1 MSIFQNLIEIIEE
14 KGSAYIVLIDPDKK
28 NSNNIENIVEKGNKS
43 NVDAFFVGG
52 SLIMDSKYESR
63 VKSIKNNSDIPV
75 ILFPGGVNQINAYF
89 DAMLF
94 MSMISGRNPQYL
106 IGEQV
111 ISAPII
117 KDLGIETISTGYIL
131 IDGGVQ
137 SMVQVMSDTNPISMD
152 RPDAIIAH
160 ALAAQYLGMKMIY
173 LEAGSGATK
182 SIDNNIIK
190 SVSEIIN
197 IPLIIG
203 GGLRDPEIVSAKVN
217 SGASIIVTGTIT
229 EEDSSVMKEIASATH
244 WKIND

>member
-1 MSIFQNLIEIIEE
+1 MSIFQNLIEIIE
-14 KGSAYIVLIDPDKK
+14 KRGSAYIVLIDPDKK
-28 NSNNIENIVEKGNKS
+28 NKDNIESIVEKGNRS

-63 VKSIKNNSDIPV
+63 VKSIRSNSDIPV
-75 ILFPGGVNQINAYF
+75 ILFPGGINQINSYF

-137 SMVQVMSDTNPISMD
+137 SMVQVMSDTNPIPMD
-152 RPDAIIAH
+152 RLDAIIAH
-160 ALAAQYLGMKMIY
+160 ALAAQYLGMKLIY
-173 LEAGSGATK
+173 LEAGSGATN
-182 SIDNNIIK
+182 SINDDIIK
-190 SVSEIIN
+190 SVSEVIN
-197 IPLIIG
+197 IPLIVG
-203 GGLRDPEIVSAKVN
+203 GGLRDPEVVSAKVN
-217 SGASIIVTGTIT
+217 SGASIIVTGTIA
-229 EEDSSVMKEIASATH
+229 EEDSSIMREIASAVH
-244 WKIND
+244 WKNK

>member
-1 MSIFQNLIEIIEE
+1 MSIFQNLIEIIEK

-28 NSNNIENIVEKGNKS
+28 NNDNIEEIVEKGNKS

-63 VKSIKNNSDIPV
+63 VKSIKKSSDIPI
-75 ILFPGGVNQINAYF
+75 ILFPGGVNQINSYF

-137 SMVQVMSDTNPISMD
+137 SMVQVMSDTNPIPMD
-152 RPDAIIAH
+152 RIDAIIAH
-160 ALAAQYLGMKMIY
+160 ALAAQYLGMKLIY
-173 LEAGSGATK
+173 LEAGSGATN
-182 SIDNNIIK
+182 SINDDIIK
-190 SVSEIIN
+190 SVSEVIN
-197 IPLIIG
+197 IPLIVG
-203 GGLRDPEIVSAKVN
+203 GGLRDPEVVSAKVN
-217 SGASIIVTGTIT
+217 SGASIIVTGTIA
-229 EEDSSVMKEIASATH
+229 EEDPSIMREIASAVH
-244 WKIND
+244 WKNQ

>member
-1 MSIFQNLIEIIEE
+1 MSIFQNLIEIIEK

-28 NSNNIENIVEKGNKS
+28 NNENIEDIVEKGNRS

-63 VKSIKNNSDIPV
+63 VKSIKSNSDIPV
-75 ILFPGGVNQINAYF
+75 ILFPGGVNQINSYF

-94 MSMISGRNPQYL
+94 MSMISGRNPHYL

-137 SMVQVMSDTNPISMD
+137 SMVQVMSDTNPIPMD
-152 RPDAIIAH
+152 RIDAIIAH
-160 ALAAQYLGMKMIY
+160 ALAAQYLGMKLIY
-173 LEAGSGATK
+173 LEAGSGATN
-182 SIDNNIIK
+182 SINDDIIK
-190 SVSEIIN
+190 SVSEVIN

-217 SGASIIVTGTIT
+217 SGASIIVTGTIA
-229 EEDSSVMKEIASATH
+229 EEDPSIMREIASAVH
-244 WKIND
+244 WKNQ

>member
-1 MSIFQNLIEIIEE
+1 MSIFQNLIEIIEK

-28 NSNNIENIVEKGNKS
+28 NNDNIEDIVEKGNTS

-52 SLIMDSKYESR
+52 SLIMDSKYEHR
-63 VKSIKNNSDIPV
+63 VKSIKSNSDIPV
-75 ILFPGGVNQINAYF
+75 ILFPGGVNQINSYF

-94 MSMISGRNPQYL
+94 MSMISGRNPHYL

-137 SMVQVMSDTNPISMD
+137 SMVQVMSDTNPIPMD
-152 RPDAIIAH
+152 RIDAIISH
-160 ALAAQYLGMKMIY
+160 ALAAQYLGMKLIY

-182 SIDNNIIK
+182 SINDDIIK
-190 SVSEIIN
+190 SVSKVID

-229 EEDSSVMKEIASATH
+229 EEDSSIMREIASAVH
-244 WKIND
+244 WKNQ

>member
-1 MSIFQNLIEIIEE
+1 MLIFSSLIKIIEE

-63 VKSIKNNSDIPV
+63 VKSIKSNSDIPV
-75 ILFPGGVNQINAYF
+75 ILFPGGVNQINSYF

-94 MSMISGRNPQYL
+94 MSMISGRNPHYL

-137 SMVQVMSDTNPISMD
+137 SMVQVMSDTNPIPMD
-152 RPDAIIAH
+152 RIDAIISH
-160 ALAAQYLGMKMIY
+160 ALAAQYLGMKLIY

-182 SIDNNIIK
+182 SINDDIIK
-190 SVSEIIN
+190 SVSKVID

-229 EEDSSVMKEIASATH
+229 EEDSSIMREIASAVH
-244 WKIND
+244 WKNQ

>member
-1 MSIFQNLIEIIEE
+1 MSIFQKLIEIIEK

-28 NSNNIENIVEKGNKS
+28 NNDNIEDIVEKGNRS

-63 VKSIKNNSDIPV
+63 VKSIKSNSDIPV
-75 ILFPGGVNQINAYF
+75 ILFPGGVNQINSYF

-94 MSMISGRNPQYL
+94 MSMISGRNPHYL

-137 SMVQVMSDTNPISMD
+137 SMVQVMSDTNPIPMD
-152 RPDAIIAH
+152 RIDAIIAH
-160 ALAAQYLGMKMIY
+160 ALAAQYLGMKLIY
-173 LEAGSGATK
+173 LEAGSGATN
-182 SIDNNIIK
+182 SINDDIIK
-190 SVSEIIN
+190 SVSEVIN

-217 SGASIIVTGTIT
+217 SGASIIVTGTIA
-229 EEDSSVMKEIASATH
+229 EEDPSIMREIASAVH
-244 WKIND
+244 WKNK

>member
-1 MSIFQNLIEIIEE
+1 MSIFQNLIEIIEK

-28 NSNNIENIVEKGNKS
+28 NNDNIESIVEKGNRS
-43 NVDAFFVGG
+43 NVDAFFIGG
-52 SLIMDSKYESR
+52 SLIMDSNYESR
-63 VKSIKNNSDIPV
+63 VKSIKSNSDIPV
-75 ILFPGGVNQINAYF
+75 ILFPGGINQINSYF

-137 SMVQVMSDTNPISMD
+137 SMVQVMSDTNPIPMD
-152 RPDAIIAH
+152 RLDAIIAH
-160 ALAAQYLGMKMIY
+160 ALAAQYLGMKLIY

-182 SIDNNIIK
+182 SVNDEIIK
-190 SVSEIIN
+190 SVSKIIN
-197 IPLIIG
+197 IPLIVG
-203 GGLRDPEIVSAKVN
+203 GGLRDPETVSAKVN
-217 SGASIIVTGTIT
+217 SGASIIVTGTIA
-229 EEDSSVMKEIASATH
+229 EEDSSIMREIASAVH
-244 WKIND
+244 WKNK